1 MQKKFIKKNIKNY
14 EVSSIIAR
22 MREVIQL
29 LKNLLRSKLKA
40 YAYKSLFILKFNLI
54 IQFRSLAFYV
64 FIDSVRFKNL

>member
-1 MQKKFIKKNIKNY
+1 
-14 EVSSIIAR
+14 